1 MANGSI
7 LVMGGEDNNSGNEQ
21 PNLEVLPRIPGGDTT
36 VYLDFLAQTYP
47 FNLYPF
53 LMVLPSGNLFTGRL
67 HLNNLS
73 YRHQLTE

>member
-7 LVMGGEDNNSGNEQ
+7 LIMGGEDNNSGNEQ

-53 LMVLPSGNLFTGRL
+53 LLVLPSGNLFTGML
-67 HLNNLS
+67 HLNSLLVTS
-73 YRHQLTE
+73 